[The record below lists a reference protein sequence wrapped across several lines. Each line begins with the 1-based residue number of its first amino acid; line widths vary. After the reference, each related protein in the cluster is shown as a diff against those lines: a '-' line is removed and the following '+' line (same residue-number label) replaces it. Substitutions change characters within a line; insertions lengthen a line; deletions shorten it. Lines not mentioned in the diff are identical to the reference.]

1 MPVIHSER
9 NRYKPGHREIRE
21 SLKGRTAVRYPVLR
35 CRAFPLFRASHIS
48 PCHHR
53 AGKAQAIT
61 ALLGPPKPPIL
72 LLWACSQGSAALLGG
87 PIIREILLGGADMA
101 GFSCYGPVLRHQRD
115 RQPACSQVDYL
126 LCICSQLP
134 AGCLIPGHHTHRNT
148 LAGELARELAGKSRL
163 KRERSK
169 GKSRYTDRKRIH
181 F

>member
-35 CRAFPLFRASHIS
+35 CRAFPLFRASHTS

-72 LLWACSQGSAALLGG
+72 LLWACSQAA
-87 PIIREILLGGADMA
+87 D
-101 GFSCYGPVLRHQRD
+101 H
-115 RQPACSQVDYL
+115 RQPSCSQVDYL

-134 AGCLIPGHHTHRNT
+134 AGCLIPGHHTRRNT

-163 KRERSK
+163 KRERSARN
-169 GKSRYTDRKRIH
+169 SRYTDRKRIH